1 LKAKKQLGQHF
12 LTDQTV
18 VYSIIEAIKEH
29 CDASMSLLEVGPGK
43 GVLTEELSQHFPSFK
58 AVEFDRDM
66 VAVLSRSVPDVTVI
80 QQDFLRLPV
89 EEVYPG
95 QFNLVGNFPYNIS
108 SQILFKLIENRD
120 KIPCMVGMFQKEVA
134 DRICAGPKGRV
145 NGIISIR
152 AQAHYRAEKLFDIAP
167 SAFSP
172 PPKVQSSIIVL
183 HRRDNYELDCDMK
196 LFSQIVKMA
205 YGQRRKKMRNTI
217 KSIVGD
223 LDHELLQHRPEE
235 LSVEQFVTLTK
246 LAEQNKQ

>member
-1 LKAKKQLGQHF
+1 
-12 LTDQTV
+12 
-18 VYSIIEAIKEH
+18 
-29 CDASMSLLEVGPGK
+29 
-43 GVLTEELSQHFPSFK
+43 
-58 AVEFDRDM
+58 
-66 VAVLSRSVPDVTVI
+66 
-80 QQDFLRLPV
+80 
-89 EEVYPG
+89 
-95 QFNLVGNFPYNIS
+95 
-108 SQILFKLIENRD
+108 
-120 KIPCMVGMFQKEVA
+120 VA

-217 KSIVGD
+217 RSIVGD

-235 LSVEQFVTLTK
+235 LSVEEFVTLTK
-246 LAEQNKQ
+246 LAEQKKQ